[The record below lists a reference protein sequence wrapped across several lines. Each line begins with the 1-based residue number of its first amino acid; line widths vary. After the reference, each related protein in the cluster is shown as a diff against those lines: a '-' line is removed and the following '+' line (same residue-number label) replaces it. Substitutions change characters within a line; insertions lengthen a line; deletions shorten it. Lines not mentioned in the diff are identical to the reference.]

1 MKINQISYKRH
12 RFPSEIITHAVWL
25 YCRFNMSLRD
35 VEELLLERGID
46 VSYETIRRWVTKFGP
61 AIALGLRHRQPQ
73 PGDIWHLDEVVVT
86 IKGRKFWLWRAVDQN
101 GLVLDEILQ
110 ARRNTIAAKRL
121 FARLMKKH
129 SCTPKRFVT
138 DKLRSYGAAKREIAP
153 GIEHRS
159 HKGLNNRAENSHL
172 PFRKRERAM
181 QGYRSPGGLQR
192 FVSIHSA
199 IRNCF
204 SVPARRR
211 SALTIRYHRLEAFDA
226 WNAAI
231 YAA

>member
-1 MKINQISYKRH
+1 MNTQSISYKRH
-12 RFPSEIITHAVWL
+12 RFPPAIITHAVWL
-25 YCRFNMSLRD
+25 YCRFNLSLRE
-35 VEELLLERGID
+35 VEEMFLERGID
-46 VSYETIRRWVTKFGP
+46 VSYETIRRWIVKFGP
-61 AIALGLRHRQPQ
+61 SIARGLRRRQPR
-73 PGDIWHLDEVVVT
+73 PGNIWHLDEVVVN

-101 GLVLDEILQ
+101 GIVLDEILQ
-110 ARRNTIAAKRL
+110 RGRDKNAALRL
-121 FARLMKKH
+121 LRRLMNRQER
-129 SCTPKRFVT
+129 SPKRFIT

-153 GIEHRS
+153 GVEHRS

-181 QGYRSPGGLQR
+181 QGYRSPGSLQR

-204 SVPARRR
+204 LVPSRRR

-226 WNAAI
+226 WNAATR
-231 YAA
+231 AA

>member
-1 MKINQISYKRH
+1 MSTQSISYKRH
-12 RFPSEIITHAVWL
+12 RFPPAIITHAVWL
-25 YCRFNMSLRD
+25 YCRFNLSLRE
-35 VEELLLERGID
+35 VEEMFLERGIE
-46 VSYETIRRWVTKFGP
+46 VSYETIRRWIVKFGP
-61 AIALGLRHRQPQ
+61 TIARGLRRRQSQ
-73 PGDIWHLDEVVVT
+73 PGDIWHLDEVVVK

-101 GLVLDEILQ
+101 GAVLDEILQ
-110 ARRNTIAAKRL
+110 RRRDKKAAKRL
-121 FARLMKKH
+121 LYRLMKKQGR
-129 SCTPKRFVT
+129 TPKRFIT

-153 GIEHRS
+153 GVEHRS

-181 QGYRSPGGLQR
+181 QGYRSPGSLQR
-192 FVSIHSA
+192 FLSIHSA

-226 WNAAI
+226 WNDAVNVI
-231 YAA
+231 

>member
-1 MKINQISYKRH
+1 MSTPSINYKRH
-12 RFPSEIITHAVWL
+12 RFPPQIIAHAVWL
-25 YCRFNMSLRD
+25 YCRFNMSLREI
-35 VEELLLERGID
+35 EELLLERGID
-46 VSYETIRRWVTKFGP
+46 VSYETIRRWVAKFGP
-61 AIALGLRHRQPQ
+61 AIARGLRHRQPQ
-73 PGDIWHLDEVVVT
+73 PSDIWHLDEVVVT

-110 ARRNTIAAKRL
+110 CRRNTRAAKRL
-121 FARLMKKH
+121 LVRLMKKH
-129 SCTPKRFVT
+129 NCVPKRFIT

-153 GIEHRS
+153 GVAHIS

-181 QGYRSPGGLQR
+181 QGYRSPGNLQR
-192 FVSIHSA
+192 FVSIHST

-211 SALTIRYHRLEAFDA
+211 FAMTIRYHRLEAFDA
-226 WNAAI
+226 WNAAF
-231 YAA
+231 AAV

>member
-1 MKINQISYKRH
+1 
-12 RFPSEIITHAVWL
+12 
-25 YCRFNMSLRD
+25 

-46 VSYETIRRWVTKFGP
+46 VSYETIRRWVAKFGP
-61 AIALGLRHRQPQ
+61 AIAQGLRRCQPR

-110 ARRNTIAAKRL
+110 CRRNIKAAKRL
-121 FARLMKKH
+121 LVRLVKKH
-129 SCTPKRFVT
+129 NCTPKRFIT

-153 GIEHRS
+153 GVEHRS

-226 WNAAI
+226 WNAAVSI
-231 YAA
+231 G

>member
-1 MKINQISYKRH
+1 MSIQSISYKRH
-12 RFPSEIITHAVWL
+12 RFPPAIITHAVWL
-25 YCRFNMSLRD
+25 YCRFNLSLRE
-35 VEELLLERGID
+35 VEEMFLERGID
-46 VSYETIRRWVTKFGP
+46 VSYETIRRWVAKFGP
-61 AIALGLRHRQPQ
+61 SIARRMRHRQPV
-73 PGDIWHLDEVVVT
+73 PGDIWHLDEVVVK
-86 IKGRKFWLWRAVDQN
+86 IRGRKFWLWRAVDQN
-101 GLVLDEILQ
+101 GVVLDEILQ
-110 ARRNTIAAKRL
+110 RKRDKKAAKRL
-121 FARLMKKH
+121 FHRLMKRH
-129 SCTPKRFVT
+129 ERAPKRFIT

-153 GIEHRS
+153 GVEHRS

-181 QGYRSPGGLQR
+181 QGYRSPGNLQR

-226 WNAAI
+226 WNAVTR
-231 YAA
+231 AA

>member
-1 MKINQISYKRH
+1 MSTPSINYKRH
-12 RFPSEIITHAVWL
+12 RFPPQIIAHAVWL
-25 YCRFNMSLRD
+25 YCRFNMSLRE

-46 VSYETIRRWVTKFGP
+46 VSYETIRRWVAKFGP
-61 AIALGLRHRQPQ
+61 AIARGLRHRHPQ
-73 PGDIWHLDEVVVT
+73 PSDIWHLDEVVVT

-110 ARRNTIAAKRL
+110 CRRNTRAAKRL
-121 FARLMKKH
+121 LVRLMKKH
-129 SCTPKRFVT
+129 NCVPKRFIT

-153 GIEHRS
+153 GVAHRS

-181 QGYRSPGGLQR
+181 QGYRSPGSLQR
-192 FVSIHSA
+192 FVSIHST

-211 SALTIRYHRLEAFDA
+211 SAMTIRYHRLEAFDA
-226 WNAAI
+226 WKAAV
-231 YAA
+231 AAA

>member
-1 MKINQISYKRH
+1 
-12 RFPSEIITHAVWL
+12 
-25 YCRFNMSLRD
+25 MSLPE
-35 VEELLLERGID
+35 VEELLLERDID
-46 VSYETIRRWVTKFGP
+46 VSYETIRRWVAKFGP
-61 AIALGLRHRQPQ
+61 AIARSLCRRQPQ

-101 GLVLDEILQ
+101 GVVLDEILQ
-110 ARRNTIAAKRL
+110 CRRNTKAAKRL
-121 FARLMKKH
+121 LVRLMKKH
-129 SCTPKRFVT
+129 SCTPKRFIT

-153 GIEHRS
+153 GVEHRS

-226 WNAAI
+226 WNAVVSVG
-231 YAA
+231 